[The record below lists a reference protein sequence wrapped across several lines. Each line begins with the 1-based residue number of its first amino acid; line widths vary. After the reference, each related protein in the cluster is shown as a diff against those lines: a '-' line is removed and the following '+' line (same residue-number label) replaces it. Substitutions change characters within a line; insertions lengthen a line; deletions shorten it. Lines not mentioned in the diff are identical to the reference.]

1 MNTLEPLLTKEEV
14 CQILGV
20 KESWLNT
27 EIQTGRFPH
36 TRLGSMKHIR
46 FTRKQVEDFINS
58 RAVIHAGE
66 LAAEENEPATH

>member
-1 MNTLEPLLTKEEV
+1 MSTIEPLLTKEQV
-14 CQILGV
+14 CEILGV

-46 FTRKQVEDFINS
+46 FTKAQVQDFIDS
-58 RAVIHAGE
+58 RAHNANEEKPEE
-66 LAAEENEPATH
+66 LHTAS

>member
-1 MNTLEPLLTKEEV
+1 MTTIEPLLTKEEV
-14 CQILGV
+14 CEILGV

-46 FTRKQVEDFINS
+46 FTRQQVQDFIDS
-58 RAVIHAGE
+58 RAVKHAE
-66 LAAEENEPATH
+66 TPADVS